1 MPLSPSDIPPTT
13 FVRSA
18 LQALSKA
25 DIEATVIYTVDK
37 NGKRT
42 TRADSNNGPVGMA
55 RQLASV
61 RISDGAIERSAVALH
76 EFRLQL
82 PDDVTDVVKAEMDKC
97 PLCGEAANWSML
109 DDGDREGHRTIVKL
123 ILGNA
128 LAAPPA
134 AAPLVSV

>member
-1 MPLSPSDIPPTT
+1 MPLSPSDVPPKA
-13 FVRSA
+13 FVHSA
-18 LQALSKA
+18 LVALSGAK
-25 DIEATVIYTVDK
+25 IEATVIYTVEK

-55 RQLASV
+55 RQLAAV
-61 RISDGAIERSAVALH
+61 RISDGSVERAAVALH

-82 PDDVTDVVKAEMDKC
+82 PEDVTAEVRAEMDKC
-97 PLCGEAANWSML
+97 PLCGEAANWSTL
-109 DDGDREGHRTIVKL
+109 DEGDRDGHRTIVKL
-123 ILGNA
+123 ILGHA